1 MLFISHSS
9 KDLEVVRA
17 LIYLFRSAL
26 AISPEEIRCT
36 SLEGYRLPAGASVDE
51 KLRQEVHEAKVF
63 IGLISY
69 NSLQSIYVVF
79 ELGAR
84 WGAEKHLIPLLAP
97 GAGSDILKA
106 PLSSL
111 NALSCESVPQLQQ
124 LVAELASL
132 LQVRLNPVHTYQS
145 EIDKIIALPRVQ
157 GKMIVPA
164 YLAAQLQ
171 LDFATRRKG
180 LADSQKEMLQYLET
194 ESKKRASVPQ
204 QDFEAEFGSR
214 LKPTYWRLEPLCYL
228 GFIEKEVTHFGGNT
242 PRYNYRLSNEYKTW
256 LSKLSQ
262 SDP

>member
-84 WGAEKHLIPLLAP
+84 WGAGKPFSVCSPTKSAT
-97 GAGSDILKA
+97 SNN
-106 PLSSL
+106 PLS
-111 NALSCESVPQLQQ
+111 
-124 LVAELASL
+124 
-132 LQVRLNPVHTYQS
+132 
-145 EIDKIIALPRVQ
+145 
-157 GKMIVPA
+157 
-164 YLAAQLQ
+164 AA
-171 LDFATRRKG
+171 
-180 LADSQKEMLQYLET
+180 
-194 ESKKRASVPQ
+194 
-204 QDFEAEFGSR
+204 
-214 LKPTYWRLEPLCYL
+214 
-228 GFIEKEVTHFGGNT
+228 
-242 PRYNYRLSNEYKTW
+242 
-256 LSKLSQ
+256 
-262 SDP
+262 